1 MADKK
6 IGQAEVKLRKDK
18 GCWLCKKLFDCPGKD
33 PGVTL
38 CLQFEKREVAYEQ
51 STIDGA
57 AEENP

>member
-1 MADKK
+1 MNSKTDVKPKK
-6 IGQAEVKLRKDK
+6 DRN
-18 GCWLCKKLFDCPGKD
+18 CRLCRKLFDCPGKD